1 MAIWLSSF
9 GALQIYNKRTKVNTR
24 VTSERAVSAP
34 DIHHESHRSA
44 VPGFVMPSHKKS
56 RNSQQINMATTF
68 KGYNVCTPR
77 CLNNKKRCAKS
88 QKCPTHRRSPSNRC
102 VMSKSC
108 RKRLRTR
115 AKNTR
120 TKKTRT
126 KNTRT
131 KKTRTKNTRAKKTR
145 TKKTRAKTQYDT
157 SKVGD
162 NEYACVIP
170 WPKSDPPGKEQK
182 LKSCVKGGVPKR
194 GHKNAPRS
202 RQECVNNC
210 TY

>member
-1 MAIWLSSF
+1 
-9 GALQIYNKRTKVNTR
+9 
-24 VTSERAVSAP
+24 
-34 DIHHESHRSA
+34 
-44 VPGFVMPSHKKS
+44 
-56 RNSQQINMATTF
+56 MATTS
-68 KGYNVCTPR
+68 KGYKVCTPR

-88 QKCPTHRRSPSNRC
+88 QKCPTHRRNPSNRC

-108 RKRLRTR
+108 RKRHQTRSKNTR

-120 TKKTRT
+120 PPKNTRAKNTRANNTRT

-131 KKTRTKNTRAKKTR
+131 KTTRK
-145 TKKTRAKTQYDT
+145 

-170 WPKSDPPGKEQK
+170 WSKSNPPGDKQQK
-182 LKSCVKGGVPKR
+182 LNSCVKGGVPKR
-194 GHKNAPRS
+194 GYENAPRS
-202 RQECVNNC
+202 RQECVNDC